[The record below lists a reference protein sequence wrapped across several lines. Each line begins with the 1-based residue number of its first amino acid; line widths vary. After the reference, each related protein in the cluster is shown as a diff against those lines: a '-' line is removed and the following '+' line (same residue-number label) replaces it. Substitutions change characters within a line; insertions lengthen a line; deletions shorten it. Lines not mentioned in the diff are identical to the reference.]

1 MQHTDAVRLIRRT
14 FESAYDETNLR
25 TLIAELFHKAE
36 NKDKFYSGAYIPT
49 AYRDHI
55 SSYKYI
61 CKYITPNNDELAVL
75 AVNCTKAK
83 TLESARTLQRNFV
96 ANYMKEHNKDACL
109 VAFYS
114 DEDRTHWRFSF
125 VRFDNSFNF
134 DTLKEQNII
143 TPAKRFSYMVGA
155 KEASHT
161 AQQQLCQLLEA
172 SVKNPELSDI
182 ENAFAVER
190 VSDSFFEHYKELFLR
205 LVDNIQE
212 IIDHD
217 QRVRFEFV
225 NKNISAELFCK
236 KLMGQIVFLYFI
248 QKKGWLGV
256 ETCGCWGSG
265 DRHFMRSL
273 FERAVNNGDNY
284 FNDYLEPLFYEGL
297 ASERKKDC
305 YFDKLGCRIPFLNGG
320 LFDAMYNWQN
330 TDIKLD
336 NNIFSNKDN
345 SGILDV
351 FDTYNFT
358 VREDEPLEKEIAVD
372 PEMLGKVFENLLE
385 IHDRKSKGAFYTP
398 REIVHYMCQQSLI
411 QYINSKLDGHVSLSD
426 IEFLVHFGDVYS
438 EIQDKAIETESY
450 ETKIP
455 EPISRIKNFAEQID
469 NALATVK
476 ICDPAVGS
484 GAFPVGMMHEIIR
497 VRQTLLNSG
506 FIKADRKHTVYE
518 YKRQIIKDS
527 IYGVDIE
534 ESAVEIAKLR
544 LWLSLVV
551 DEDDITNIK
560 PLPNLDFKIVCGNSL
575 TSIDKNLLNNTL
587 VSELETIKDKYFDSF
602 GSEKAQYTKRMKTI
616 TEHLLKKEHFDLKV
630 CFSDVFKVNSGFD
643 IVIGNPPYFKY
654 EGEHK
659 NEIPIIKQQD
669 FFKYCGG
676 GKINAYRAFIAMSLH
691 RITRPKG
698 ILCMIF
704 QNSFLGDSSV
714 AGLRKYVMNNHD
726 IIQIDSFPERDN
738 VFKRVF
744 SNVKM
749 SVCILMC
756 KANIKTTSFTVNVYT
771 DKYFNKNYSNI
782 FTIND
787 IEMIDPKNFTIPMI
801 DPIEF
806 PLLKKLLQTKQTIG
820 LKTIEGEINMTF
832 HKHLLSENNA
842 DNPEV
847 LKGAAIQRYHITKK
861 MSQGKR
867 EFLNVV
873 QYEKENTGQ
882 KTKHHKY
889 DRIAMQGMTGVDD
902 LRRLIMTYIPKGLYL
917 ANSCNYIILPTAT
930 QAFYVLG
937 ILNSKLINWIFK
949 KTSTNSN
956 VNCYEVDAL
965 PIVKAG
971 QQETEEM
978 SQLVE
983 NILNNRTAG
992 ANTAHLEDKIDK
1004 LVYKLYNLTDSEIAV
1019 VEKLYS
1025 KN

>member
-25 TLIAELFHKAE
+25 TLIAELFHGAE
-36 NKDKFYSGAYIPT
+36 NKDKVYSGAYIPT
-49 AYRDHI
+49 AYRTHI

-61 CKYITPNNDELAVL
+61 CKYITPDNDELAVL

-83 TLESARTLQRNFV
+83 TLENARTLQRNFV
-96 ANYMKEHNKDACL
+96 ANYMKERNKDACL

-114 DEDRTHWRFSF
+114 DEDRSHWRFSF
-125 VRFDNSFNF
+125 VRLDNSFNF
-134 DTLKEQNII
+134 DTLKEQDII
-143 TPAKRFSYMVGA
+143 TPAKRFSYMVGS

-161 AQQQLCQLLEA
+161 AQQQLCQLLES
-172 SVKNPELSDI
+172 SVKKPELNDV

-190 VSDSFFEHYKELFLR
+190 VSESFFEHYKELFLR

-217 QRVRFEFV
+217 PRVQFEFV

-256 ETCGCWGSG
+256 ETCGYWGSG
-265 DRHFMRSL
+265 DRRFMRSL
-273 FERAVNNGDNY
+273 FERATNNGDNY

-320 LFDAMYNWQN
+320 LFDAMYNWQD

-351 FDTYNFT
+351 FDRYNFT

-411 QYINSKLDGHVSLSD
+411 QYINTKLDGRVSLSD
-426 IEFLVHFGDVYS
+426 IEFLVRFGDVYS
-438 EIQDKAIETESY
+438 EIQDKAIETKSY

-455 EPISRIKNFAEQID
+455 EPISRIKKFAEQID

-506 FIKADRKHTVYE
+506 FIKSDKKHTVYE

-587 VSELETIKDKYFDSF
+587 VSELETIKNKYFDSF

-616 TEHLLKKEHFDLKV
+616 TEQLLKKEHFDLKV
-630 CFSDVFKVNSGFD
+630 CFSDVFKLNNGFD

-659 NEIPIIKQQD
+659 DEIPIIKQQD

-714 AGLRKYVMNNHD
+714 AGLRKYVMNNHS

-756 KANIKTTSFTVNVYT
+756 KANIKTTSFIVNVYI

-782 FTIND
+782 FTIDD
-787 IEMIDPKNFTIPMI
+787 IEIIDPKNFTIPMI
-801 DPIEF
+801 DPDEF
-806 PLLKKLLQTKQTIG
+806 PLLKKLLQTKQTID

-847 LKGAAIQRYHITKK
+847 LKGAAIQRYYITKK

-867 EFLNVV
+867 EFLNVA
-873 QYEKENTGQ
+873 QYEKENTGK

-902 LRRLIMTYIPKGLYL
+902 LRRLIMTYVPKGFYL
-917 ANSCNYIILPTAT
+917 ANSCNYIILASAT

-949 KTSTNSN
+949 KNT
-956 VNCYEVDAL
+956 L
-965 PIVKAG
+965 FHKIVG
-971 QQETEEM
+971 
-978 SQLVE
+978 
-983 NILNNRTAG
+983 NF
-992 ANTAHLEDKIDK
+992 
-1004 LVYKLYNLTDSEIAV
+1004 
-1019 VEKLYS
+1019 
-1025 KN
+1025 